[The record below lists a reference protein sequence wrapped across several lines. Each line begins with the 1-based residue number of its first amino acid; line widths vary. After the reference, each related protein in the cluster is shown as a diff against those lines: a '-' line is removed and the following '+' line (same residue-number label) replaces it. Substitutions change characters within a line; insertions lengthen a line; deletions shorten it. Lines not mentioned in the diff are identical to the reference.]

1 MQKAKNKIRPNN
13 NLLMELWW
21 KFWPFW
27 PLFLLLIVLSVTGAW
42 FYLRY
47 TVPVYEAGASVII
60 KDQNKGV
67 DDSKEMEA
75 LNPFA
80 TKKTVENEIEV
91 IKSRA
96 VMGEVVKNLNLVAP
110 IFEKTK
116 TKTIPAYETSPVKI
130 VVANVDSI
138 VEVEKVDFQ
147 YNEKNRTISFNNKN
161 YSLNQWISTRFGKI
175 KFVPNQNGVPK
186 TKNPLYFSLL
196 SAVSVTNDYVSRL
209 SVTPTSK
216 LSTVLTLQLKDASAK
231 RAENVLDALVTAYD
245 IAAVKEKNSTA
256 SNTLRFVEDRLNKV
270 SGELDTIEHEIQQFK
285 SEKGATDISSQGQ
298 LFLQNVSENDQK
310 LSEVNMK
317 LSVLDQVE
325 KYLVAKDQKGSIVP
339 STLGVEDPLLS
350 GLLNKLYENELEYD
364 KLKETYAE
372 NHPMLLSVREQIN
385 RIKPSILENIRN
397 QRKSLQAS
405 RGNLNVTN
413 STYTTQLQTIPEKE
427 RQLLEI
433 SREQGIKTSIYN
445 FLLQKREEAALS
457 QSSAVSNGR
466 LLDKAEAGLFPVWP
480 KKGIIYPAAVL
491 VALIIGC
498 AVIVLLEVF
507 NRKIVSRND
516 LELLSSMPIIGE
528 LGYQKAK
535 SPFVIGE
542 GKHSFL
548 AEQFRKLRTSLPY
561 LGINSIKKKILIT
574 SSISG
579 EGKSFTALNLGL
591 SVALAGKKVVLI
603 ELDLINPTLTKRL
616 GLEPT
621 AGITNYLNDEADLQ
635 SIIRKTD
642 KNKNLYLIPAGD
654 LTDNPS
660 ELILNGKIEGLFKT
674 LEEQFDV
681 ILVDTAPVGLISD
694 AYFLSPLCD
703 ATLFIV
709 RNNFTPKVLIQRIE
723 DEKDVY
729 EMQNVAIVYNGVNSK
744 GISGEYYSYGY
755 NYLEKEERKISK
767 IKRNYLS

>member
-621 AGITNYLNDEADLQ
+621 AGITNYLNDEAELQ